1 MERSRSEAEIGSA
14 VYRHA
19 VEFAK
24 AQGRDEGELLD
35 ELIEESV
42 RMREHPGI
50 GFKGGPAGRRTW
62 VVGTGLDV
70 WEMIEMYRSM
80 GRETLLD
87 SMGNVSEASLAYY
100 ES

>member
-1 MERSRSEAEIGSA
+1 MERSRTEAEIGSV

-24 AQGRDEGELLD
+24 AQGRNEGELLD

-50 GFKGGPAGRRTW
+50 GFKGGPAGRRDRQA
-62 VVGTGLDV
+62 GPRQGLST
-70 WEMIEMYRSM
+70 RS
-80 GRETLLD
+80 RSPHD
-87 SMGNVSEASLAYY
+87 RA
-100 ES
+100 